1 MRLVFL
7 VLFASS
13 LAQAQAVL
21 VDRVVASVQSH
32 AITRSMVDL
41 RVKQGIK
48 DRTEARD
55 MLIEELLISLDS
67 SRLGLTVSPEE
78 VDRALEEIAK
88 TNKLT
93 QEELLKALNEQGYEL
108 PSYREAL
115 KQQLLSMRWVLRRAA
130 AENMPTEPMERA
142 TFMEAARKRY
152 LEQLRRENAVEVRE
166 VQP

>member
-1 MRLVFL
+1 MRLLFL

-13 LAQAQAVL
+13 LAHAQAVL
-21 VDRVVASVQSH
+21 VDRVVASVQTR
-32 AITRSMVDL
+32 AITRSMVDV

-55 MLIEELLISLDS
+55 MLIEETLISLDATK
-67 SRLGLTVSPEE
+67 LGLTVSPEE

-88 TNKLT
+88 TNKLS

-115 KQQLLSMRWVLRRAA
+115 KQQLLAMRWVMRRAA
-130 AENMPTEPMERA
+130 SENMPSEPMERA

-152 LEQLRRENAVEVRE
+152 LETLRKENAVVVRE